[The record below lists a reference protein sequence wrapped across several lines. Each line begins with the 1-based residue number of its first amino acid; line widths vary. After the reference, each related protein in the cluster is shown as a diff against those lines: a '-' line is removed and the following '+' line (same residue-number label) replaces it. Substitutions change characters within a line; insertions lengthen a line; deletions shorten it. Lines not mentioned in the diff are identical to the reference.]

1 MKPAAQV
8 EVSAPGE
15 GGARRRRVLGG
26 EALERALDEQEALQ
40 CVVIPREQAS
50 PSAQRLARRA
60 QSAGIEILEVGSRRF
75 ERLRGNHSDADILA
89 LAGPRADAPLAEV
102 MQRGGAVWLLT
113 GPAYPGNVGF
123 AIRTA
128 EVSGADGLYVDN
140 DFDHQGRREA
150 RRAAMR
156 ADRFMPVGWA
166 RSDAV
171 IRAARRAN
179 KSLVA
184 VEDVGESAPWEV
196 DLRGSLLIVVGAEA
210 EGVPEAVLRECDEV
224 IRIPMAGFVA
234 SYNLQAAVASVASER
249 FRQQQGGADS
259 R

>member
-1 MKPAAQV
+1 M
-8 EVSAPGE
+8 
-15 GGARRRRVLGG
+15 LGG
-26 EALERALDEQEALQ
+26 QNVLRALDGHEPLQ
-40 CVVIPREQAS
+40 CVVIPREQPS
-50 PSAQRLARRA
+50 PAALRLAQRAEN
-60 QSAGIEILEVGSRRF
+60 AGIEILTVGARRF

-128 EVSGADGLYVDN
+128 EVSGADGLYIDN

-166 RSDAV
+166 RSEKV
-171 IRAARRAN
+171 IRAARRAE

-184 VEDVGESAPWEV
+184 VEDVGHAAPWEV
-196 DLRGSLLIVVGAEA
+196 DLRGSLLIIVGAEA
-210 EGVPEAVLRECDEV
+210 EGVPEAVLRECDAV

-234 SYNLQAAVASVASER
+234 SYNLQAAVASIASER
-249 FRQQQGGADS
+249 FRQQQGGSDS
-259 R
+259 

>member
-1 MKPAAQV
+1 MKPAATV
-8 EVSAPGE
+8 EASPE
-15 GGARRRRVLGG
+15 GDARSARRRLLGG
-26 EALERALDEQEALQ
+26 PSLQQALERNEPLQ
-40 CVVIPREQAS
+40 CVVIPREDATPAARQ
-50 PSAQRLARRA
+50 LALRA
-60 QSAGIEILEVGSRRF
+60 ERAGIEILEVGARRF
-75 ERLRGNHSDADILA
+75 ERLRGNHSHADILA
-89 LAGPRADAPLAEV
+89 LAGPGAKAPMAEV

-166 RSDAV
+166 RSQAV
-171 IRAARRAN
+171 LREARSAGKR
-179 KSLVA
+179 LVG
-184 VEDVGESAPWEV
+184 VEDVGRAAPWEV

-210 EGVPEAVLRECDEV
+210 EGVPAAVLGDCDAV
-224 IRIPMAGFVA
+224 VRIPMAGFVA
-234 SYNLQAAVASVASER
+234 SYNLQAAVASIASER
-249 FRQQQGGADS
+249 FRQQQGGPRS
-259 R
+259 

>member
-1 MKPAAQV
+1 L
-8 EVSAPGE
+8 
-15 GGARRRRVLGG
+15 LGCHCLQ
-26 EALERALDEQEALQ
+26 EALDRNEALQ
-40 CVVIPREQAS
+40 CVVIPRENAS
-50 PSAQRLARRA
+50 PAARRLARRA
-60 QSAGIEILEVGSRRF
+60 EDTGIEILEVGARRF
-75 ERLRGNHSDADILA
+75 ERLRGNHSDANILA
-89 LAGPRADAPLAEV
+89 LAGPRADAPMSEV

-128 EVSGADGLYVDN
+128 EVSGADALYIDN

-166 RSDAV
+166 HSEAV
-171 IRAARRAN
+171 IQAARHAG

-184 VEDVGESAPWEV
+184 VEDVGRAAPWEV
-196 DLRGSLLIVVGAEA
+196 DLRGSLLFVVGAEA
-210 EGVPEAVLRECDEV
+210 EGVPAAVLRECDEV

-234 SYNLQAAVASVASER
+234 SYNLQAAVASIASER
-249 FRQQQGGADS
+249 FRQQQGGPRS
-259 R
+259 